1 VTQSSADS
9 PPKGQGDVV
18 GVRETP
24 LTEAG
29 LYQTTR
35 IRCCPDVPKIRV
47 AGAIQHGRAIEG
59 VRNLRLEIV
68 NVAKCSSPTGF
79 RHCRIVDGTNI
90 TTCFKANATA
100 VKLAGM
106 TSNVAST
113 WEPCKV
119 LGEMG
124 CCGPGRESVMSV
136 DAHRGDENGAML

>member
-35 IRCCPDVPKIRV
+35 IRCCPDVPKIRI
-47 AGAIQHGRAIEG
+47 AGAVQHGQAIEG

-79 RHCRIVDGTNI
+79 RHCWIVDGTN
-90 TTCFKANATA
+90 TTICFKANVTA
-100 VKLAGM
+100 VKLTDM
-106 TSNVAST
+106 TSNVVST

-124 CCGPGRESVMSV
+124 CCSPGRESVMSV
-136 DAHRGDENGAML
+136 CTHRGDENGVML